1 MYNLDIVADAW
12 RIYFIDMKP
21 ILEYKDYHLFMQD
34 YYDYRKSHGAFSWR
48 EFSKLAGFSSPNF
61 LKLVCMGQSNL
72 SLVKV
77 ELVAKAMGLV
87 AYEGEYF
94 RQLVIFGNAVKDS
107 VKKAALLEM
116 ERIAR
121 EHKARVVDSDT
132 FQYYESWK
140 YPVLR
145 ELAPMMPGAQP
156 RKLADE
162 CKEYVSAEEVRD
174 ILAFLVKAGFLKKKG
189 DKVYTQTEKSVT
201 GSPEALPIAI
211 RAMHKEMG
219 NMAVR
224 AVDRYKAS
232 ERYFTGMTIGVNEAN
247 YSRIVAEIDSC
258 ARKIAAIAN
267 ETENLNQV
275 YGLNFQLFPF
285 TNKIEGGS
293 HA

>member
-1 MYNLDIVADAW
+1 
-12 RIYFIDMKP
+12 MKP
-21 ILEYKDYHLFMQD
+21 ITEYKDYRAYMQD

-48 EFSKLAGFSSPNF
+48 EFCKLAGFTSPNF
-61 LKLVCMGQSNL
+61 LKLVCTGQSSL
-72 SLVKV
+72 SKIKIAP
-77 ELVAKAMGLV
+77 VAKAMGLTG
-87 AYEGEYF
+87 YESEYF
-94 RQLVIFGNAVKDS
+94 KQLVLFGNAETDTA
-107 VKKAALLEM
+107 KKAALLEM
-116 ERIAR
+116 DRIAR
-121 EHKARVVDSDT
+121 EHKVRVVDSDA

-140 YPVLR
+140 YPVIR

-156 RKLADE
+156 RKIADE

-174 ILAFLVKAGFLKKKG
+174 ILAFLVKAGFLKKDGEKI
-189 DKVYTQTEKSVT
+189 YSQTEKAVI
-201 GSPEALPIAI
+201 GSAEAQPIAI

-224 AVDRYKAS
+224 AVDRYNAS

-247 YSRIVAEIDSC
+247 YARIVAEIDAC
-258 ARKIAAIAN
+258 AKKIAAITN

-285 TNKIEGGS
+285 TNKIEGVN

>member
-1 MYNLDIVADAW
+1 
-12 RIYFIDMKP
+12 MKS
-21 ILEYKDYHLFMQD
+21 ILEYKDYRAYMQD

-48 EFSKLAGFSSPNF
+48 EFCKLAGFTSPNF
-61 LKLVCMGQSNL
+61 LKLVCTGQSSL
-72 SLVKV
+72 SKIKIAP
-77 ELVAKAMGLV
+77 VAKAMGLTG
-87 AYEGEYF
+87 YECEYF
-94 RQLVIFGNAVKDS
+94 KQLVLFGNAETDTA
-107 VKKAALLEM
+107 KKAALLEM
-116 ERIAR
+116 DKIAL
-121 EHKARVVDSDT
+121 EHKVRVVDSDA

-140 YPVLR
+140 YPVVR

-156 RKLADE
+156 RKIADE

-174 ILAFLVKAGFLKKKG
+174 ILAFLVKAGFLKKDGEKI
-189 DKVYTQTEKSVT
+189 YSQTEKAVI
-201 GSPEALPIAI
+201 GSAEAQPIAI

-224 AVDRYKAS
+224 AVDRYNAS

-247 YSRIVAEIDSC
+247 YARIVAEIDAC
-258 ARKIAAIAN
+258 AKKIAAITN

-285 TNKIEGGS
+285 TNKIEGVN

>member
-1 MYNLDIVADAW
+1 
-12 RIYFIDMKP
+12 MKP
-21 ILEYKDYHLFMQD
+21 ITEYKDYRAYMQD

-48 EFSKLAGFSSPNF
+48 EFCKLAGFTSPNF
-61 LKLVCMGQSNL
+61 LKLVCTGQSSL
-72 SLVKV
+72 SKIKIAP
-77 ELVAKAMGLV
+77 VAKAMGLTG
-87 AYEGEYF
+87 YECEYF
-94 RQLVIFGNAVKDS
+94 KQLVLFGNAETDTA
-107 VKKAALLEM
+107 KKAALLEM

-121 EHKARVVDSDT
+121 EHKVRVVDSDA

-140 YPVLR
+140 YPVIR

-156 RKLADE
+156 RKIADE

-174 ILAFLVKAGFLKKKG
+174 ILAFLVKAGFLKKDGEKI
-189 DKVYTQTEKSVT
+189 YSQTEKAVI
-201 GSPEALPIAI
+201 GSAEAQPIAI

-224 AVDRYKAS
+224 AVDRYNAS

-247 YSRIVAEIDSC
+247 YARIVAEIDAC
-258 ARKIAAIAN
+258 AKKIAAIAN
-267 ETENLNQV
+267 EGGKLDQV

-285 TNKIEGGS
+285 TNKIEGEN

>member
-1 MYNLDIVADAW
+1 
-12 RIYFIDMKP
+12 MKP

-48 EFSKLAGFSSPNF
+48 EFCKLAGFSSPNF

-77 ELVAKAMGLV
+77 QAVAKAMGLV

-94 RQLVIFGNAVKDS
+94 RQLVIFGNAEKDS

-140 YPVLR
+140 YPVIR

-189 DKVYTQTEKSVT
+189 EKVYAQTEKSVT

-293 HA
+293 NA

>member
-1 MYNLDIVADAW
+1 
-12 RIYFIDMKP
+12 MKS
-21 ILEYKDYHLFMQD
+21 ILEYKDYRAYMQD

-48 EFSKLAGFSSPNF
+48 EFCKLAGFTSPNF
-61 LKLVCMGQSNL
+61 LKLVCTGQSSL
-72 SLVKV
+72 SKIKIAP
-77 ELVAKAMGLV
+77 VAKAMGLTG
-87 AYEGEYF
+87 YECEYF
-94 RQLVIFGNAVKDS
+94 KQLVLFGNAETDTA
-107 VKKAALLEM
+107 KKAALLEM
-116 ERIAR
+116 DRIAR
-121 EHKARVVDSDT
+121 EHKVRVVDSDA

-140 YPVLR
+140 YPVIR

-156 RKLADE
+156 RKIADE

-174 ILAFLVKAGFLKKKG
+174 ILAFLVKAGFLKKDSEKI
-189 DKVYTQTEKSVT
+189 YSQTEKAVI
-201 GSPEALPIAI
+201 GSAEAQPIAI

-224 AVDRYKAS
+224 AVDRYNAS

-247 YSRIVAEIDSC
+247 YARIVAEIDAC
-258 ARKIAAIAN
+258 AKKIAAIAN

-285 TNKIEGGS
+285 TNKLEGVN